1 MSSVFFSSA
10 LCCFVASLLEVLFH
24 QSAWCLVRLLSFDA
38 SSPNIQ
44 PNGVHFSYSVVVRCS
59 DATTTINILFSGA
72 AASLLFRMLPKE
84 YVLLSEPQENALLT
98 GLQGAMFIVEVRP
111 AEPADMV
118 RTQFIATN
126 IWDHVAA
133 FY

>member
-1 MSSVFFSSA
+1 II
-10 LCCFVASLLEVLFH
+10 LC
-24 QSAWCLVRLLSFDA
+24 
-38 SSPNIQ
+38 
-44 PNGVHFSYSVVVRCS
+44 SYSVVVRCS